1 MQLVELKIAL
11 SLSPGFV
18 YFGGLLKA

>member
-11 SLSPGFV
+11 KIARRDSFIL
-18 YFGGLLKA
+18 GGS